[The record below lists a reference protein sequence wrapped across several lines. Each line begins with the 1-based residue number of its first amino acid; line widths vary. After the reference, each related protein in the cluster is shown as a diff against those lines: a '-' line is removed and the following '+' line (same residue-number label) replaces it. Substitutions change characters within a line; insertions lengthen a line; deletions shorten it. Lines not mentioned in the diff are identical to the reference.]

1 LSRRTKIVHFEF
13 KLLSSRHAP
22 LKSDTSN
29 ALCVD
34 WTQMNNFV
42 RSKGKRL
49 LRAKKVANFRLWLLL
64 LLLAPLGLCC
74 AAQNIEETELFIPGH
89 DGINTYRIPSI
100 VSTRNGT
107 VLVFCEGRRD
117 RNEDGTPTH
126 LVLKRSLDNRGSRK
140 MTWQPLQILLTSKAG
155 EAYMNPVP
163 IVDERDGTIFLLV
176 NPYFQPYKDVP
187 VHIWLMKST
196 DDGATWS
203 SPTDITT
210 GTGLKELGPGIGIQM
225 RSGRLVAPVYDGVIF
240 SDDHGKTWKSGG
252 KISDVYSE
260 SQVVELV
267 DGSLLLNVRQGV
279 GHRAVG
285 ISTDGGQT
293 WSKPRNDM
301 ALSDPTEYKGCQ
313 GSLIRYSRKGAG
325 NSKNRLLFSNPS
337 DPNHRLNMTVRI
349 SYDEGRTWPVAKMI
363 KEGPGGYSSMTVLP
377 DGSIGLVYESGSFR
391 TISFV
396 RFTLEWITGGTDRET
411 RMGN

>member
-1 LSRRTKIVHFEF
+1 
-13 KLLSSRHAP
+13 
-22 LKSDTSN
+22 
-29 ALCVD
+29 
-34 WTQMNNFV
+34 MNNFV

-140 MTWQPLQILLTSKAG
+140 MTWQPIQILLTSKAG

>member
-1 LSRRTKIVHFEF
+1 
-13 KLLSSRHAP
+13 
-22 LKSDTSN
+22 
-29 ALCVD
+29 
-34 WTQMNNFV
+34 MNNFV

-74 AAQNIEETELFIPGH
+74 AAQSIEETELFIPGH

-363 KEGPGGYSSMTVLP
+363 KEGPGGYSSMAVLP